1 MTLSTLIACSAES
14 NRQAEIEQ
22 LVKSSYDLDFL
33 GLTTLPDAMAKIES
47 DSPQLVWIDM
57 SPDPDEAM
65 KLLMAIKERFPL
77 THCIMSND
85 DLDANLLKIVM
96 QVGAF
101 DFLDSKTWNDQF
113 EDVINRLILKEKAQK
128 EEKERLAAER
138 EKIKEVLEAT
148 KEAAKHSTSL
158 TNIRAIKKVREET
171 SEMEGRA
178 SANLY
183 MLLLLLALIAGLAFF
198 MPR

>member
-1 MTLSTLIACSAES
+1 
-14 NRQAEIEQ
+14 
-22 LVKSSYDLDFL
+22 
-33 GLTTLPDAMAKIES
+33 
-47 DSPQLVWIDM
+47 
-57 SPDPDEAM
+57 
-65 KLLMAIKERFPL
+65 
-77 THCIMSND
+77 MSND
-85 DLDANLLKIVM
+85 ELDADLLKIVM

-113 EDVINRLILKEKAQK
+113 EDVINRLILKEESQK
-128 EEKERLAAER
+128 QEKERLEAER

-178 SANLY
+178 TANLY
-183 MLLLLLALIAGLAFF
+183 LLLLLLSLIAGLAFF

>member
-1 MTLSTLIACSAES
+1 MTLSTLVACSAES

-22 LVKSSYDLDFL
+22 LVKSSYDLDFI
-33 GLTTLPDAMAKIES
+33 GTTTLPNAMATIES
-47 DSPQLVWIDM
+47 GSPQLVWIDM

-65 KLLMAIKERFPL
+65 KLLMAVKERYPL
-77 THCIMSND
+77 THCIVSND
-85 DLDANLLKIVM
+85 DLDADLLKIVM

-101 DFLDSKTWNDQF
+101 DYLDSKTWNDQF
-113 EDVINRLILKEKAQK
+113 EEVINRLILKEESQK
-128 EEKERLAAER
+128 EAKERLEAER

-148 KEAAKHSTSL
+148 KKAAAHSTSL
-158 TNIRAIKKVREET
+158 TNLRAIKKVRDET

-183 MLLLLLALIAGLAFF
+183 LLLLLLALIAGMAFF
-198 MPR
+198 MPH